1 MLEILFAIGMIW
13 VFGKLLLFGIKAA
26 WSITKI
32 LCIIIL
38 LPVILVGLVVGGLIW
53 LAFPILIV
61 IGIVALVKG
70 G

>member
-1 MLEILFAIGMIW
+1 MLELLFAIGMIW

-61 IGIVALVKG
+61 IGIVALVSR
-70 G
+70 

>member
-70 G
+70 R

>member
-1 MLEILFAIGMIW
+1 MLELLFAIGMIW

-26 WSITKI
+26 WSITRI

-70 G
+70 R

>member
-1 MLEILFAIGMIW
+1 MLELLFAIGMIW

-61 IGIVALVKG
+61 IGIVALVVK
-70 G
+70 